1 MSKPA
6 VWTRQHLLDQDLGNV
21 ALWVTPAVAVRQ
33 RVREVLPWPFADV
46 SLGILPGTDTVVVVG
61 GGSLIDMAKRQR
73 HESAPSVRLVA
84 IPSIWGSGA
93 EASPIV
99 VTAGADRKEGR
110 KDDGYLP
117 DARVEWPELAMDL
130 PASLVRYACGDTW
143 AHALEAFLSPLANEA
158 LHQEASAILADLLTL
173 PLANDPRWF
182 AASVR
187 ACVAQSNA
195 SVGLVHGIAHTLEPV
210 LLEEQDVY
218 GWGHAR
224 LCSTFLWPV
233 LALEQS
239 ASPKPRDYAERY
251 SVDLPAVT
259 ARARDLFDERDYDA
273 ALPTLEATWSK
284 VLRDPCT
291 RTNCMVVKGE
301 HLAFFTEKAFL

>member
-1 MSKPA
+1 MTSPA
-6 VWTRQHLLDQDLGNV
+6 VWSLPQLLDQDLGSV
-21 ALWVTPAVAVRQ
+21 ALWATPAARE
-33 RVREVLPWPFADV
+33 RVRATLPWPITEGTQ
-46 SLGILPGTDTVVVVG
+46 GIPAGTETLVVVG
-61 GGSLIDMAKRQR
+61 GGSLIDAAKRQR
-73 HESAPSVRLVA
+73 HESAPRVRLVA

-99 VTAGADRKEGR
+99 VTVGADRKEGR

-117 DARVEWPELAMDL
+117 DARVEWPELAADL

-143 AHALEAFLSPLANEA
+143 AHALEAFLSPLANDA
-158 LHQEASAILADLLTL
+158 LHQEASAILADLLAL

-182 AASVR
+182 EASVR

-210 LLEEQDVY
+210 LAREQPDY

-239 ASPKPRDYAERY
+239 GSARPRDYAERY
-251 SVDLPAVT
+251 GVALPAVT

-273 ALPTLEATWSK
+273 ALPTLQATWSK

-301 HLAFFTEKAFL
+301 HLAFFTDKAFL